1 VVYRRYASLYFICG
15 IDYDDN
21 ELITLEIIHRFVEV
35 LDKHFVNVCEL
46 DIVLYCHFNPAT
58 LLKCIQ
64 SWVLLTDDQDEVII
78 AGHLQD
84 SSKKNVTTA
93 IDRIKEAEELDNL
106 AKQMQ

>member
-1 VVYRRYASLYFICG
+1 
-15 IDYDDN
+15 
-21 ELITLEIIHRFVEV
+21 
-35 LDKHFVNVCEL
+35 
-46 DIVLYCHFNPAT
+46 

-84 SSKKNVTTA
+84 SSKKNVTAA